1 MALTFNGTKC
11 SLPARDVP
19 SGFTYP
25 TVTTFDD
32 YEYLQTRTYSVSR
45 STVSNASEAT
55 TLANIFDDVSVGL
68 DKQISDE
75 LGLDFDDVAKTVTAW
90 AELVDLHHTIDREAD
105 VATGGNQFRYLQVD
119 QNDNFEC
126 DVKIYIKVE

>member
-11 SLPARDVP
+11 SLPAKDVP

-32 YEYLQTRTYSVSR
+32 AEYIQERTYSISR
-45 STVSNASEAT
+45 ATVSNASEAT
-55 TLANIFDDVSVGL
+55 TLTNIFDDVSVGL

-75 LGLDFDDVAKTVTAW
+75 LGLDFDDTAKTVTAW
-90 AELVDLHHTIDREAD
+90 AELKNLYHTIDREND
-105 VATGGNQFRYLQVD
+105 GVGATDFKYLQID
-119 QNDNFEC
+119 QNDFFEC
-126 DVKIYIKVE
+126 EVKIYIKVE